1 MANLSNI
8 NNKLLVG
15 TSGEVRI
22 GDTSTV
28 TDVKLRIKQL
38 ANQWPM
44 QIVSSYAYGLSID
57 TSSGTDGSAGSLQ
70 IYNNSGG
77 GFVVRNDSKVGIG
90 TASPY
95 TNLEIKGSGADS
107 IVRLYAGGGTANIRT
122 WEMRAVG
129 VAGEGLLFRQV
140 NDANTVYTNRM
151 IIDTGGNV
159 GIGTI
164 SPGTLHGVSYGTT
177 KLHVDGG
184 TDRGQMIIEGDSFA
198 GIVLSDNGATANQRV
213 FATSVDDTKYT
224 IKPLADNGTSTA
236 GGVAVTVLHGGNVGI
251 GVTGPGSK
259 LEVDVGNGDF
269 YSDTNKAIRAYD
281 LTGGVYTAM
290 GRRGIYT
297 AGSHQEFRSATTYMA
312 FYTGTDGNP
321 ANATQKMRIDSGGS
335 IMIGGVAPSGTPTAD
350 YRSLEIG
357 RQGNTITGAPWK
369 SNLYFSTNATITAGS
384 TTFTARYLNELPM
397 LHTMEDGV
405 FAWSNAVL
413 PTAVGNTVVWNEKMR
428 ITAGGNLGIGMT
440 SPTASLGIKA
450 NFAVNGSYT
459 TSGWSRYLVLD
470 AANSGGGGIIWTK
483 QSSTYNRGIMVNQGS
498 FFVGRSTA
506 NDASAAWLTDLSI
519 DAAGVSTFEK
529 AVNIAGTLT
538 LDQGSLLNGI
548 INTPAS
554 LRINIDSNNNNVG
567 EVFIVG
573 HNQTNIDNNNVLF
586 KVEENGTSTF
596 YGNIL
601 VSSTS
606 NGIFLGGTGSS
617 SVLKKF
623 VGNQGGGG
631 AVWTPTVT
639 TSQATSPTITSSSGY
654 YQQVGNV
661 VTVSFEFTMGSNHA
675 SGAGTVIISN
685 LPIAIADTNH
695 VSGCGSI
702 NDLGK
707 TINVR
712 HYTAS
717 NQIGMNFYDGNYCG
731 TQYRTVGTVTY
742 WAAT

>member
-428 ITAGGNLGIGMT
+428 ITADGNLGIAMT

-450 NFAVNGSYT
+450 NFTANGSYT

-519 DAAGVSTFEK
+519 NAAGDSTFE
-529 AVNIAGTLT
+529 
-538 LDQGSLLNGI
+538 
-548 INTPAS
+548 
-554 LRINIDSNNNNVG
+554 
-567 EVFIVG
+567 
-573 HNQTNIDNNNVLF
+573 
-586 KVEENGTSTF
+586 
-596 YGNIL
+596 GNIYIA
-601 VSSTS
+601 STS
-606 NGIFLGGTGSS
+606 DGIFLGGTGSS